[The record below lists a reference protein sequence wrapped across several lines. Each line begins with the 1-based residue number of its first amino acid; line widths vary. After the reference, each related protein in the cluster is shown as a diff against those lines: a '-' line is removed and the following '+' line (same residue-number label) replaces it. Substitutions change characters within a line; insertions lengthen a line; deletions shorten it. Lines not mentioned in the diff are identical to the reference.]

1 MPSNCILSP
10 SSLKPRHQTSVTAVA
25 PTKRMHRVVNR
36 ALEALYSLTRR
47 PTPPELLLRT
57 QLPQILY
64 SIRTEHIFLKRLS
77 YNLTFR

>member
-1 MPSNCILSP
+1 M
-10 SSLKPRHQTSVTAVA
+10 
-25 PTKRMHRVVNR
+25 VNR